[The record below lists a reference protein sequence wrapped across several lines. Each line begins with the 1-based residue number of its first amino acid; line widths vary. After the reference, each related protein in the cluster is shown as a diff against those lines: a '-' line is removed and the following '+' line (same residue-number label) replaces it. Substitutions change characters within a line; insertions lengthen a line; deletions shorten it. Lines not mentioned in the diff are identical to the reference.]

1 MRFPIALCLVLAGPA
16 AAQTPPEGLTWMAL
30 RDLNGAYDDDM
41 EPENRPPLLWAAPDG
56 MLRPVEINGDGV
68 ADWRMDYEA
77 AGQSRWCGTGGCLT
91 RLFVST
97 PDGLRQ
103 VFAAQALDLTFE
115 DGEVVAHAHHIY
127 CGLQSPGDCR
137 VRMRLDG
144 DRLVVVGSATFEPL
158 GNASGA

>member
-41 EPENRPPLLWAAPDG
+41 EPEN
-56 MLRPVEINGDGV
+56 NGDGV

-115 DGEVVAHAHHIY
+115 DGEVVAHAHPIY

-144 DRLVVVGSATFEPL
+144 DRLVVLGSATFEPL
-158 GNASGA
+158 GDASGA